1 MCETPGFERP
11 SMFRSRISS
20 ATIALSI
27 SALLLVGVSAATGA
41 PAKKNL
47 AVPVITAVIGTGETA
62 SVTKG
67 RWNQSVKQTYQ
78 WMLNNKAI
86 KGATKATFVVPV
98 TALGQK
104 LNVVESAKFKDGK
117 TLTAKSVARVVG
129 YLPVSGTA
137 SIAFKDQ
144 TKSKMVLSSPDL
156 QVPLVTKS
164 ITWYAGGSL
173 IEGESE
179 TELAIDQR
187 FDSLS
192 VTARVVYSKLG
203 YTSVLLDANSV
214 DFAAPAVT
222 ADSPI
227 WADEFDSEVGSG
239 PNATDW
245 HDVTGNG
252 RSNKD
257 PYTPV
262 ANGWG
267 NLERQYYLPGQ
278 SVIAPM
284 LGATDG
290 KGLLITAK
298 NQKVSPHASGPF
310 DCWYSFSSR
319 TGKKYDPPQNCEW
332 VSGKLTTEDRIG
344 FLYGRLE
351 ARIKSTGT
359 GGTWPAFWMLGT
371 DYQKVGWPG
380 CGEID
385 IHEGNGGIPNLNWG
399 TLHGYNYWPGG
410 SKNLGKSIMEDW
422 HVYGLEWKPNY
433 IAFTFD
439 GEVYKTITAEELK
452 SSPWNLD
459 LKKNAWE
466 FNKPQFAILNLAIG
480 GRIIGNNNQVV
491 KVGDINTDTKTMQVD
506 YIRYSSLDGYGT
518 LIRY

>member
-1 MCETPGFERP
+1 
-11 SMFRSRISS
+11 MFRNRLVST
-20 ATIALSI
+20 AVAVTI
-27 SALLLVGVSAATGA
+27 SALLLAGVSAASGA
-41 PAKKNL
+41 VAKKNL
-47 AVPVITAVIGTGETA
+47 AAPTIPTMIGTGETVV
-62 SVTKG
+62 VTKG
-67 RWNQSVKQTYQ
+67 RWNQTVTQSYQ
-78 WMLNNKAI
+78 WMLDGKAI
-86 KGATKATFVVPV
+86 KKATKTSYLVPV
-98 TALGQK
+98 SYLGKK
-104 LNVVESAKFKDGK
+104 LSVVETAKFKDGK
-117 TLTAKSVARVVG
+117 TMTKTSVARLVG
-129 YLPVSGTA
+129 KLNVSGVAT
-137 SIAFKDQ
+137 IAFNSEAK
-144 TKSKMVLSSPDL
+144 TSLVLSSPA
-156 QVPLVTKS
+156 VPKPTATKT

-173 IEGESE
+173 IEAENS
-179 TELAIDQR
+179 TELLIDER
-187 FDSLS
+187 FDSLD
-192 VTARVVYSKLG
+192 VTARVVYSHAG
-203 YTSVLLDANSV
+203 YTPVTLDANSIG
-214 DFAAPAVT
+214 FEAATVT
-222 ADSPI
+222 PNELI
-227 WADEFDSEVGSG
+227 WADEFDVEIGSG
-239 PNATDW
+239 PNSTDW

-257 PYTPV
+257 PNTPV

-278 SVIAPM
+278 SVIQEM
-284 LGATDG
+284 VGATDG

-319 TGKKYDPPQNCEW
+319 TGKKYDPPENCEW

-371 DYQKVGWPG
+371 DYQKIGWPG

-385 IHEGNGGIPNLNWG
+385 IHEGNGGIPNVNWG

-422 HVYGLEWKPNY
+422 HVYGLEWKPNL
-433 IAFTFD
+433 ISFTFD
-439 GEVYKTITAEELK
+439 GEVYKTISAEELK
-452 SSPWNLD
+452 SPPWNLD

-491 KVGDINTDTKTMQVD
+491 KVADINSDTKTMQVD

-518 LIRY
+518 LVRD